1 MVVIGDGVRCAHGIL
16 ETSAVLC
23 EIGMISD
30 FFISHLDASVRIIF
44 DFVNAHDPML
54 RRVSFFKHVKLE
66 IFVANF
72 GISHTI
78 ITCRFAWKEDLMDNI
93 KYHPET
99 FNLNLNYLLLCR
111 LGQTC
116 SSIVCT

>member
-1 MVVIGDGVRCAHGIL
+1 
-16 ETSAVLC
+16 
-23 EIGMISD
+23 MISD

-66 IFVANF
+66 IFVANL

-93 KYHPET
+93 KYYLDIQFKVLITSFCVHLAKPVVAQFVHET
-99 FNLNLNYLLLCR
+99 
-111 LGQTC
+111 
-116 SSIVCT
+116 V